1 MEAHARTFRPEL
13 PRVASG
19 LRRRPVVSA
28 GAAQSTTPSASG
40 RQPAPR
46 ATGARQHPAPAPGS
60 RQRGFSLL
68 EVMVALAV
76 LAIGF
81 TALLGLHA
89 RNLEIAATERDHGDA
104 LLLARSLLAETE
116 LAGVAVPGEESGDF
130 ETTHPGRYPGWLW
143 QRSVAPTPIPGA
155 LVVSVRV
162 VPPHGGAGMVE
173 LELVVRGAAD
183 AA

>member
-1 MEAHARTFRPEL
+1 MADCARGL
-13 PRVASG
+13 PTG
-19 LRRRPVVSA
+19 P
-28 GAAQSTTPSASG
+28 
-40 RQPAPR
+40 PR
-46 ATGARQHPAPAPGS
+46 AAPTRQS
-60 RQRGFSLL
+60 GFSLL

-89 RNLEIAATERDHGDA
+89 RNLEIAATERAHGEA

-162 VPPHGGAGMVE
+162 LPPHDASAMVE